1 MRNSHPAVTAMK
13 TCDRFKTSFSAYI
26 DQQLSPDGRAGVEEH
41 IRTCPACSRELSELQ
56 RAHEAL
62 LLLGRPLRPR
72 PVLAAVRARIRQDEE
87 RRRRAR
93 WLWLPAPVA
102 GAALAGLLAF
112 SFMRPGSFQP
122 AGEIAG
128 SGRESGGPA
137 VVAPANTSAPVA
149 VQPDSAAAALP
160 EAGAEIRRPAPP
172 KRPAVR
178 IAHSP
183 VRLRARAVKSIAPAP
198 AAAGPVLESPADLLP
213 DAAATGVE
221 QSVMVVASRPAVN
234 YCAVA
239 HDPVSGAQISEVSVR
254 RTYAADGSVRAYVVL
269 HFPPPD
275 DVENNDSENSIPNSR
290 SGSRPAADPG
300 NRV

>member
-1 MRNSHPAVTAMK
+1 MRHSHPAATAMK
-13 TCDRFKTSFSAYI
+13 TCDTFKTSFSAYI
-26 DQQLSPDGRAGVEEH
+26 DQQLSPDDRAGVEEH

-62 LLLGRPLRPR
+62 LLLGRPLKPR
-72 PVLAAVRARIRQDEE
+72 PALAAVRARIRQDEE

-112 SFMRPGSFQP
+112 SFVRPGSLPP
-122 AGEIAG
+122 ADETADD
-128 SGRESGGPA
+128 GRPA
-137 VVAPANTSAPVA
+137 VVAPSNTSAPVA

-160 EAGAEIRRPAPP
+160 KAVAEIRRPAPA

-178 IAHSP
+178 IAQSP
-183 VRLRARAVKSIAPAP
+183 VRPRARAVRFIAPAP
-198 AAAGPVLESPADLLP
+198 VAAAPVLESPADLLP
-213 DAAATGVE
+213 DAAATEVE
-221 QSVMVVASRPAVN
+221 QSVMVVASRSAVN

-239 HDPVSGAQISEVSVR
+239 HDPVSGAQVSEVSVR
-254 RTYAADGSVRAYVVL
+254 RTYAADGSVRAHIVL

-275 DVENNDSENSIPNSR
+275 DVENNDTENSIPNNR
-290 SGSRPAADPG
+290 PGSRPVADPG